1 MKKYLV
7 FLLSLFLISASSP
20 ALAAVH
26 NIPLISRDDIIA
38 YAETGVGSPY
48 VWGGDTWDPNN
59 RKWGGADCSGY
70 VLKAWQ
76 IPRKAA
82 YTESVGH
89 PYDTYSFFYQ
99 QTHWYPIERDEL
111 QKGDMLVYRDKSGG
125 HSVIYHY
132 GDKWGNAVVYE
143 ARSKKTG
150 IVHATRYIPSYF
162 QARRRYNLVD
172 AQNQLMATVKRENG
186 TFIQAQADTDAAPK
200 LLFDYFG
207 QNDILKIRNADSG
220 FATQVNASLTNFT
233 LLESRS
239 AIINPLLLNEQPSGW
254 KQNAYMSLASGGQNI
269 YAQRQTPEGYAY
281 PAKTD
286 KMLSA
291 ANFIDY
297 FELKNDVLYITN
309 PNPVEVIAAVYLMND
324 GKIYNRQVIKI
335 APTSV
340 KTLHYKRS
348 RLKKRLKVA
357 FVRVNAKGG
366 RLFVNKKTAAGFFLA
381 ARPLFKLSRLLY
393 LPNFAPSRNLLYVA
407 NPGNKKV
414 SLSVRY
420 VAENKT
426 QFIKRLSIKPR
437 DVTVVDERKRLKQL
451 GEVLLKIRAGGNL
464 VVTRK
469 SAYKTFEPAEPIS
482 AAAKTMYVASF
493 TPAKEFLY
501 IVNPVGFQQNA
512 QVNVFADG
520 NLVYSNPYI
529 LNANSWQ
536 VIDFA
541 QTAAAPYTNTYVQIV
556 GSL

>member
-1 MKKYLV
+1 MKKIFV
-7 FLLSLFLISASSP
+7 FLLSLFLISAASP
-20 ALAAVH
+20 AVAVVH

-38 YAETGVGSPY
+38 YAESGVGSPY
-48 VWGGDTWDPNN
+48 VWGGDKWDPNN

-76 IPRKAA
+76 IPYAAA

-89 PYDTYSFFYQ
+89 PYNTYNFYYE

-150 IVHATRYIPSYF
+150 IVHAMRYIPSYF
-162 QARRRYNLVD
+162 VARRRHNLVD
-172 AQNQLMATVKRENG
+172 SQNQLMATVKRENG
-186 TFIQAQADTDAAPK
+186 TFIPAQADTAAAPS
-200 LLFDYFG
+200 LLFEYFG
-207 QNDILKIRNADSG
+207 QNDTLKIRNADSG
-220 FATQVNASLTNFT
+220 FATQVNANLINSSL
-233 LLESRS
+233 LQSRS
-239 AIINPLLLNEQPSGW
+239 AVINPLWLNEQPGGW
-254 KQNAYMSLASGGQNI
+254 SQNAYMNLASGGQNI
-269 YAQRQTPEGYAY
+269 YASRQTPEGYAY

-297 FELKNDVLYITN
+297 FELRNDVLYITN
-309 PNPVEVIAAVYLMND
+309 PNPVGVVAAVYLMND
-324 GKIYNRQVIKI
+324 GKVYNRQVVKV

-340 KTLHYKRS
+340 KTVHYKRS

-366 RLFVNKKTAAGFFLA
+366 RIFVSKKTAAAYFLSA
-381 ARPLFKLSRLLY
+381 QPLFKLSRLLY

-420 VAENKT
+420 VADNKT
-426 QFIKRLSIKPR
+426 HFIKRLSIKPR

-451 GEVLLKIRAGGNL
+451 GEVLLKIRASGN
-464 VVTRK
+464 VVATRK

-482 AAAKTMYVASF
+482 AAAKTLYVTSF

-501 IVNPVGFQQNA
+501 IINPVGFQQNV

-520 NLVYSNPYI
+520 NLVYSGPYT
-529 LNANSWQ
+529 LNSNSWQ
-536 VIDFA
+536 VIDFS
-541 QTAAAPYTNTYVQIV
+541 QTAAAPYANTYVQIV